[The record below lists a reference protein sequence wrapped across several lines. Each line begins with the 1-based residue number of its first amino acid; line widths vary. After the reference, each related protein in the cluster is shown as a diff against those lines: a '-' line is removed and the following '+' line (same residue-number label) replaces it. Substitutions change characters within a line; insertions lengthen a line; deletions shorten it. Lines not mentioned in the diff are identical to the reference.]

1 MHGLR
6 FQIWTKLGIKF
17 ECLCFC
23 WSKFSSANNIC
34 KVSPRSSITPSKQS
48 DCDIE
53 SQILSSPDT
62 NQRYYWA
69 LLKRKTD
76 DKTYTLFLCL
86 SITIKLL
93 LALRKITECSMLIF
107 LIIAHWYQTTI
118 QHRHLYNCSF
128 YLVQFSADDTKN
140 VMNNQ
145 SPIKTWSL
153 IW

>member
-1 MHGLR
+1 MDCVFKSEPNLVLNLNVYVSVDQNFHQ
-6 FQIWTKLGIKF
+6 QIIF
-17 ECLCFC
+17 
-23 WSKFSSANNIC
+23 A
-34 KVSPRSSITPSKQS
+34 SSITPSKQS

-107 LIIAHWYQTTI
+107 LIIAH
-118 QHRHLYNCSF
+118 
-128 YLVQFSADDTKN
+128 
-140 VMNNQ
+140 
-145 SPIKTWSL
+145 
-153 IW
+153 